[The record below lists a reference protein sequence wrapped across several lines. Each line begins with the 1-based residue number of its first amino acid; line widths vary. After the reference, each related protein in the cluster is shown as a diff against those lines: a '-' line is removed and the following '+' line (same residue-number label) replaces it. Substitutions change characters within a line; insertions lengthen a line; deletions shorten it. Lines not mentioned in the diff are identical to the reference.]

1 MAANTNTSDQ
11 KHYLD
16 HAGLVALIAQIKK
29 ADAAALKKATD
40 ILGITA
46 LATEGANKDTI
57 VDRLAALETLAGD
70 TSVAAQIKA
79 AIEKLDTPEG
89 GVSSAAVVDGTEA
102 TEGTP
107 AKASTQ
113 HVSVNVVEA
122 DGIITGVTVTEADIA
137 SKVVLDEEIARAKAA
152 EGDLQDAID
161 AEKERAEGAES
172 DLQDAI
178 DAEEAARKAQIGELG
193 KVSAEDGA
201 ADHTVKSYVD
211 AKVEEI
217 NGEAEDLEGRVE
229 DLEALHAKKNDAF
242 VSVAQEA
249 KDAIAAIVEVSKD
262 NGTGDLVKV
271 TVTTE
276 AGSVKSVAVD
286 DSALDVEVAKVTTL
300 IGDDANKSVRTIANE
315 ELAKQLIPENAK
327 ESLDTLQEIAAWIQ
341 AHPDDASAMNT
352 AITNLQTQVGTE
364 ADGDT
369 AATGLVAD
377 IRALE
382 DLVGDADVEAQI
394 KAITGTPDQDK
405 TLQAEIDDVEGRLDV
420 IEGEDEGSIKKA
432 VADEA
437 TRINGIV
444 GTPDEGKTIQA
455 EIDDVE
461 AAIDAMDKSVTIT
474 AAENNGYINAT
485 LTQVNGAITA
495 FSVDCELRACS
506 AEDVIAL
513 FEGTDAAQA

>member
-1 MAANTNTSDQ
+1 MAANTNGTDQ

-29 ADAAALKKATD
+29 ADAAALKQATD

-57 VDRLAALETLAGD
+57 VDRLAALEELLAGD
-70 TSVAAQIKA
+70 TSVAAQIDA
-79 AIEKLDTPEG
+79 AIKNLDTPEG
-89 GVSSAAVVDGTEA
+89 GVSSTAVVQGTAAGEGTAAV
-102 TEGTP
+102 
-107 AKASTQ
+107 ASTK

-122 DGIITGVTVTEADIA
+122 DGIIAGVTVTEADIA

-152 EGDLQDAID
+152 EQANAAAIT
-161 AEKERAEGAES
+161 
-172 DLQDAI
+172 
-178 DAEEAARKAQIGELG
+178 AEENARKAQIGELG
-193 KVSAEDGA
+193 KVGEGEEAKDQ
-201 ADHTVKSYVD
+201 TVKGYVD
-211 AKVEEI
+211 AKVAEI
-217 NGEAEDLEGRVE
+217 NGEAENLEGRVE
-229 DLEALHAKKNDAF
+229 DLEALHAKKENAF

-249 KDAIAAIVEVSKD
+249 KDAIAAIDEVSKD

-276 AGSVKSVAVD
+276 AGSVKSVVVD
-286 DSALDVEVAKVTTL
+286 DSALDAEVAKVTTL
-300 IGDDANKSVRTIANE
+300 IGDDANKSVRAIANE

-364 ADGDT
+364 AGEGTD
-369 AATGLVAD
+369 ATGLVAD

-382 DLVGDADVEAQI
+382 DKVGNANVEAQI
-394 KAITGTPDQDK
+394 KAITGEPDQDK
-405 TLQAEIDDVEGRLDV
+405 TLQAEIDAVEGRLDV
-420 IEGEDEGSIKKA
+420 IEGEGEGSIEKA

-437 TRINGIV
+437 TRINAIV

-455 EIDDVE
+455 EIDAVE

-474 AAENNGYINAT
+474 AAETNGYINAT
-485 LTQVNGAITA
+485 LTQVDGVITA

-513 FEGTDAAQA
+513 FGATDPAQA